1 MDEAGGS
8 NVGQDMSEPTQRKR
22 GLYGAGSVVRKGNRW
37 QGRFSIDGK
46 PQKVSLG
53 VRREVD
59 PNGLTEAQARKRL
72 RERQASFKLP
82 NPLASTP
89 FNEVA
94 EAHIT
99 RQRLR
104 GEISE
109 RTEYDYRL
117 CLKNHLGPEFG
128 KRGIGEPV
136 PADIGRFQD
145 KLLRKLKARS
155 VRIYMS
161 YLSGVFSY
169 AVKEGMRDDNPC
181 SEVARPKQPREEEIR
196 VLFTVELAKVIAEI
210 PNDDLGEVERR
221 LYPFSA
227 RTGLRQAESIKRLR
241 VRHLDFEGR
250 RIRVLGKNKNGRQRT
265 VPMSADVKAMLEAW
279 LPLTPWNK
287 PDDLVFAHPAT
298 GKAIDA
304 TTILQRFQRCVRKA
318 DVGEFRYDVKRE
330 GKVWPKWPKTTFHDL
345 RHSFATSCAMAGVPI
360 PTLKE
365 WLGHRDIQT
374 TMIYAHY
381 LPAEHEADV
390 LDRALGN
397 AVDSVPLA

>member
-1 MDEAGGS
+1 MDEGGGS
-8 NVGQDMSEPTQRKR
+8 NVGKDMASPTQTKR

-37 QGRFSIDGK
+37 QGRFSVDGK

-59 PNGLTEAQARKRL
+59 PRGLTEAQARKKL
-72 RERQASFKLP
+72 RQHQATFKLP
-82 NPLASTP
+82 NPHASTP
-89 FNEVA
+89 FSAVA
-94 EAHIT
+94 EAHIG

-128 KRGIGEPV
+128 NRGIGDALV
-136 PADIGRFQD
+136 SDIENFQD
-145 KLLRKLKARS
+145 KLLRKLKPRS

-169 AVKEGMRDDNPC
+169 AVSEGMREDNPC
-181 SEVARPKQPREEEIR
+181 SGVARPKQPAEEEIR
-196 VLFTVELAKVIAEI
+196 VLFSAELSKVITQI
-210 PNDDLGEVERR
+210 PKDDLGEVERR

-265 VPMSADVKAMLEAW
+265 VPMSADVKAMLEDW
-279 LPLTPWNK
+279 LKVTPWNK
-287 PDDLVFAHPAT
+287 PDDLDFAHPAT

-304 TTILQRFQRCVRKA
+304 TTVLKRFQRCVRKA
-318 DVGEFRYDVKRE
+318 DVGEFRYGVKRE
-330 GKVWPKWPKTTFHDL
+330 GKVWPKWPKTTFYDL

-397 AVDSVPLA
+397 TVDSVPLT